1 MYSSHTTFHPQLKKR
16 RRVVEKATQ
25 EVGASRNPGPPIS
38 WIYDVVR
45 GTYIVDTVEELS
57 ALLNGLIAAGQRKRT
72 KREKM
77 IMMKKKTT
85 SSEPKSTTGLGFG
98 SSSPRGYNAAA
109 SRASSSSLPLSHSS
123 SSSEQNHEPWI
134 EIVRMKN
141 RCAKP
146 LFQGY
151 RDFLLNLAF
160 KLPGGS
166 HHIAELQ
173 IHFRQIKLAGVAA
186 KSHETYEYFRSFFV
200 SIGEGGV
207 RKEEYGRGLLC
218 ILVTH
223 FCKQAGNLSHVAE
236 DLELFESL
244 GREKHASCDD
254 LVESVVRNTSVH
266 AGTVSLYIIDL

>member
-1 MYSSHTTFHPQLKKR
+1 MYSSHTPFHPQLKKR
-16 RRVVEKATQ
+16 RRVVDKATK

-45 GTYIVDTVEELS
+45 GTYIVDTAEELS
-57 ALLNGLIAAGQRKRT
+57 ALLDGLIKAGQRKRT

-77 IMMKKKTT
+77 MMKKKTT

-98 SSSPRGYNAAA
+98 SSSPRGYNGAA
-109 SRASSSSLPLSHSS
+109 SNSS
-123 SSSEQNHEPWI
+123 SSSHPSSSPSSSSGQDHEPWI

-173 IHFRQIKLAGVAA
+173 IHFRQIKLAGVAT

-200 SIGEGGV
+200 SISEGGV
-207 RKEEYGRGLLC
+207 RKGEGWEGTSLHTCNSRSQTGR
-218 ILVTH
+218 
-223 FCKQAGNLSHVAE
+223 
-236 DLELFESL
+236 
-244 GREKHASCDD
+244 
-254 LVESVVRNTSVH
+254 
-266 AGTVSLYIIDL
+266 